1 MLKATL
7 EILLP
12 PKVRD
17 VNVMFLHLLQE
28 LLSDDEVIGE
38 LLKFVFLHWLLDLS
52 GPFFESMILGQNP
65 THDLDLRIR
74 EAFSPR

>member
-38 LLKFVFLHWLLDLS
+38 LLKFVFLHGLLDLS
-52 GPFFESMILGQNP
+52 GPFFEPMILRQNP
-65 THDLDLRIR
+65 THDLDLRVR